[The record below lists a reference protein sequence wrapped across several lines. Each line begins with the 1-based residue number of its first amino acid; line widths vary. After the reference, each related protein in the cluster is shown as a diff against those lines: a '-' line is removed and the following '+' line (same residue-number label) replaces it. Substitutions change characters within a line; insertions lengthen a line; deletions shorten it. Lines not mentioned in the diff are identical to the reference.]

1 MAVFKVPTFVNILE
15 DLLSMP
21 NLCRRQRMDFEPE
34 IGNSGLA
41 HLLLMCDA
49 RDGKQARLLLRERKW
64 RGFGFLGV
72 ELAVDFISARESE
85 SVRVKEVGRG

>member
-21 NLCRRQRMDFEPE
+21 NLCRWQSMDFEPE
-34 IGNSGLA
+34 IGNSSFA
-41 HLLLMCDA
+41 HLLLMRDA
-49 RDGKQARLLLRERKW
+49 RDSKQARLLLRERKW

-72 ELAVDFISARESE
+72 GLAVDFISARESE
-85 SVRVKEVGRG
+85 SVRAKEVGRS